1 MWFGV
6 TAGFVSALLQSTSYL
21 FSRRFVLKHRN
32 PGLLVV
38 YSQLVMFGFG
48 LLTLAAAGMT
58 LYSMGEYVWQNRAVL
73 GGAKWSRSWWPSA
86 RDC

>member
-48 LLTLAAAGMT
+48 LLTLAAT
-58 LYSMGEYVWQNRAVL
+58 LPFVRVPLNGTFCMLLAVFVAASCSGYV
-73 GGAKWSRSWWPSA
+73 
-86 RDC
+86 